1 MATATAFRE
10 RLPGLGLLAA
20 LAVLAHLL
28 AGLLPALSPLI
39 VAVALGALVAN
50 TLGKPDWAA
59 PGIGLGSLSLETGIV
74 LLGASVSL
82 AEVRASGPLVVG
94 LVVVTV
100 AAGVVAV
107 ELLARRGFGLRD
119 KTASLL
125 AAGSS
130 ICGVSAAAA
139 VAGTIDADGDQLTHV
154 VATILLFDAMTLLAF
169 PVAGD
174 LLGLTGKQFGI
185 WAGLSMFSTGP
196 VAAAGFAHSAV
207 AGRWATVTKLTR
219 NSLLG
224 VVALGYAVR
233 YATGDTR
240 SPEFRRIVTEFPK
253 FLVGF
258 FLVAAV
264 ANAGLL
270 STGALATI
278 DTAADWLFTLAF
290 VGLGFD
296 IRLAEMRDTGLSPT
310 LVVLVHLLVVS
321 AVTLFAVTT
330 LF

>member
-1 MATATAFRE
+1 MARQSLRTLA
-10 RLPGLGLLAA
+10 PGLALLAFFA
-20 LAVLAHLL
+20 LLAHTL
-28 AGLLPALSPLI
+28 ADVIPGLNALI

-50 TLGKPDWAA
+50 VVGTPDWAA
-59 PGIGLGSLSLETGIV
+59 PGIAVGALLLEVGIV

-82 AEVRASGPLVVG
+82 AEVQASGPLVIL
-94 LVVVTV
+94 LVVLTV

-107 ELLARRGFGLRD
+107 ELLARRVFGLSD
-119 KTASLL
+119 KMASLL

-154 VATILLFDAMTLLAF
+154 VATVLLFDAVTLLLF
-169 PVAGD
+169 PLAGD
-174 LLGLTGKQFGI
+174 ALALSGKQFGV

-196 VAAAGFAHSAV
+196 VAAAGFAHSPV

-224 VVALGYAVR
+224 VVAVGYAAR
-233 YATGDTR
+233 YASDGGTSNAKLR
-240 SPEFRRIVTEFPK
+240 QVWTEFPK

-258 FLVAAV
+258 LVVAVV

-270 STGALATI
+270 SSAALASI
-278 DTAADWLFTLAF
+278 DTVADWLFTLAF

-296 IRLAEMRDTGLSPT
+296 IRLSEMRDTGLTPV
-310 LVVLVHLLVVS
+310 LVVLVHLVAVS
-321 AVTLFAVTT
+321 ALTLAVVTT

>member
-1 MATATAFRE
+1 MARSSVRE
-10 RLPGLGLLAA
+10 LAPGMAVLTLLAVVA
-20 LAVLAHLL
+20 YVLADVIP
-28 AGLLPALSPLI
+28 GVSALI
-39 VAVALGALVAN
+39 IAVALGAFVAN
-50 TLGKPDWAA
+50 TVGTPDWAA
-59 PGIGLGSLSLETGIV
+59 SGLATGSLWLEIGIV

-82 AEVRASGPLVVG
+82 AEVRASGPLVLL
-94 LVVVTV
+94 LVVLTV
-100 AAGVVAV
+100 GAGVVGV
-107 ELLARRGFGLRD
+107 ELLARRAFGLQD
-119 KTASLL
+119 KIASLL

-154 VATILLFDAMTLLAF
+154 VATVLLFDAVTLLLF

-174 LLGLTGKQFGI
+174 LLALSGKQFGV

-224 VVALGYAVR
+224 VVAVGYAAR
-233 YATGDTR
+233 YATDDGTSNAKLR
-240 SPEFRRIVTEFPK
+240 QIWTEFPK

-258 FLVAAV
+258 LVVAAI
-264 ANAGLL
+264 ANTGVL
-270 STGALATI
+270 STATLGSI
-278 DTAADWLFTLAF
+278 DTVADWLFTLAF

-296 IRLAEMRDTGLSPT
+296 IRLSEMRDTGVTPV
-310 LVVLVHLLVVS
+310 LVVLVHLLAVS
-321 AVTLFAVTT
+321 TLTLLVVTT
-330 LF
+330 FF

>member
-1 MATATAFRE
+1 MARQTLRDVV
-10 RLPGLGLLAA
+10 PGLTVLA
-20 LAVLAHLL
+20 LFAVLAHTL
-28 AGLLPALSPLI
+28 AGVIPGLNALI
-39 VAVALGALVAN
+39 VAVALGALAAN
-50 TLGKPDWAA
+50 AVGTPDWAA
-59 PGIGLGSLSLETGIV
+59 PGIAVGSLLLEVGIV

-82 AEVRASGPLVVG
+82 AEVRASGPLVVL
-94 LVVVTV
+94 LVVLTV

-107 ELLARRGFGLRD
+107 ELLSRRVFGLSD
-119 KTASLL
+119 KMASLL

-154 VATILLFDAMTLLAF
+154 VATVLLFDAVTLLLF
-169 PVAGD
+169 PLAGD
-174 LLGLTGKQFGI
+174 VLALSGKQFGV

-196 VAAAGFAHSAV
+196 VAAAGFAHSSV

-224 VVALGYAVR
+224 VVAVGYAAR
-233 YATGDTR
+233 YAPGGTSNAKLR
-240 SPEFRRIVTEFPK
+240 QVWTEFPK

-258 FLVAAV
+258 VVVAVV

-270 STGALATI
+270 SQATLASI
-278 DTAADWLFTLAF
+278 DTVADWLFTLAF

-296 IRLAEMRDTGLSPT
+296 IRLSEMRDTGLTPV
-310 LVVLVHLLVVS
+310 LVVLVHLVAVS
-321 AVTLFAVTT
+321 LLTLAVVTT

>member
-1 MATATAFRE
+1 MARPSLR
-10 RLPGLGLLAA
+10 RLAPG
-20 LAVLAHLL
+20 LAVLALL
-28 AGLLPALSPLI
+28 AVASRLLATVVPGLSPLI
-39 VAVALGALVAN
+39 VAVVLGALVAN
-50 TLGKPDWAA
+50 AVGTPEWAA
-59 PGIGLGSLSLETGIV
+59 PGVATGSLFLEIGIV

-82 AEVRASGPLVVG
+82 AEVRASGPVVVLLVV
-94 LVVVTV
+94 LTV
-100 AAGVVAV
+100 AAGVVGV
-107 ELLARRGFGLRD
+107 ELLARRVFGLRD
-119 KTASLL
+119 QMASLL

-154 VATILLFDAMTLLAF
+154 VATVLLFDAVTLLVF
-169 PVAGD
+169 PIAGD
-174 LLGLTGKQFGI
+174 LLALSGKQFGV

-196 VAAAGFAHSAV
+196 VAAAGFAHSPV

-224 VVALGYAVR
+224 VVAVGYAAR
-233 YATGDTR
+233 YAADGGTSNAR
-240 SPEFRRIVTEFPK
+240 LRQVWTEFPK

-258 FLVAAV
+258 LVVAAV

-270 STGALATI
+270 SSAALASI
-278 DTAADWLFTLAF
+278 DTVADWLFTLAF

-296 IRLAEMRDTGLSPT
+296 IQVSEMRDTGVTPV
-310 LVVLVHLLVVS
+310 LVVLVQLLAVS
-321 AVTLFAVTT
+321 TLTLVAVTT

>member
-1 MATATAFRE
+1 MARTTLGDVA
-10 RLPGLGLLAA
+10 PGVAV
-20 LAVLAHLL
+20 LAVLAVAAHVL
-28 AGLLPALSPLI
+28 AGVIPGVSALI

-50 TLGKPDWAA
+50 AVGTPDWASEGTA
-59 PGIGLGSLSLETGIV
+59 TGSLFLEVGIV

-82 AEVRASGPLVVG
+82 AEIRASGPLVVL

-100 AAGVVAV
+100 GAGVVGV

-119 KTASLL
+119 KMASLL

-154 VATILLFDAMTLLAF
+154 VATVLLFDAVTLLLF

-174 LLGLTGKQFGI
+174 LLALSGKQFGV

-196 VAAAGFAHSAV
+196 VAAAGFAHSPV

-224 VVALGYAVR
+224 VVAVGYAAR
-233 YATGDTR
+233 YATDDGTSDTKLR
-240 SPEFRRIVTEFPK
+240 QIWTEFPK

-258 FLVAAV
+258 LVVAAV
-264 ANAGLL
+264 ANAGAL
-270 STGALATI
+270 SSTTLASI
-278 DTAADWLFTLAF
+278 DSVADGLFTVAF
-290 VGLGFD
+290 VGVGFD
-296 IRLAEMRDTGLSPT
+296 LQLAKMRYTGLTPV
-310 LVVLVHLLVVS
+310 LVVLVHLLGVS
-321 AVTLFAVTT
+321 ALTLVAVTT